1 MDKIKQVIVMRRD
14 LNMRKGKLI
23 VQGAHASLGA
33 LLEFFY
39 KSRVQTLDGGDLEAD
54 QIINEYKC
62 EFTDDSV
69 LGKWLSGIF
78 TKICLYVNS
87 EEEIKGLAEKCEK
100 AFIPH
105 KVITDSGLTEFHG
118 VPTVTCI
125 GIGPYYSE
133 EIDKITGHLPLF

>member
-1 MDKIKQVIVMRRD
+1 MVKQVIVMRKD

-23 VQGAHASLGA
+23 AQGAHASLGA

-39 KSRVQTLDGGDLEAD
+39 KGRVQTLEGGDLEPG

-62 EFTDDSV
+62 EFADDSV
-69 LGKWLSGIF
+69 LGEWLSGIF

-87 EEEIKGLAEKCEK
+87 ESEIKALVEECEK
-100 AFIPH
+100 VMIPY

-118 VPTVTCI
+118 VPTITCI
-125 GIGPYYSE
+125 GIAPYYSE
-133 EIDKITGHLPLF
+133 EIDKITGHLPLL